1 MASISS
7 TRFSRT
13 QLIKFA
19 IAISI
24 ITIISNIAE
33 GALSMF
39 FGQQTRS
46 VSLLIFGIASF
57 VETASSILVL
67 WRFITEIRQNIV
79 KVSVSTISATST
91 SSASTSFSHL
101 EKEQK
106 LIEFERK
113 GVLGIGGLFI
123 ILALGALSH
132 SIITLTQK
140 SHPANTTAG
149 LIISSFSIVFMLM
162 VYAFKRYLAIKLNSS
177 TMLNDSQC
185 SLACIKITAVL
196 FCSSLIYL
204 IWAELWWTDS
214 VATLLFSI
222 FFAKEGC
229 EMITC
234 AKDKNFTGGYSS
246 QIATNGE
253 RQGSNCKTDEESEI
267 GTNKEKGRHLRV
279 SVNDDEQ
286 VEESTSIGGA
296 WWRENGTDIELEHLA
311 KSVKYGTETSF
322 SIAIVA
328 H

>member
-1 MASISS
+1 MTLSHNNFSIY
-7 TRFSRT
+7 
-13 QLIKFA
+13 
-19 IAISI
+19 
-24 ITIISNIAE
+24 
-33 GALSMF
+33 
-39 FGQQTRS
+39 
-46 VSLLIFGIASF
+46 LLGYRENGLAVEMYFLGI
-57 VETASSILVL
+57 L

-106 LIEFERK
+106 VIEFERK
-113 GVLGIGGLFI
+113 GTLGI
-123 ILALGALSH
+123 
-132 SIITLTQK
+132 
-140 SHPANTTAG
+140 
-149 LIISSFSIVFMLM
+149 
-162 VYAFKRYLAIKLNSS
+162 
-177 TMLNDSQC
+177 
-185 SLACIKITAVL
+185 ACIKISAVL

-214 VATLLFSI
+214 AATLLFSI
-222 FFAKEGC
+222 FFAKEGG
-229 EMITC
+229 EMITW

-296 WWRENGTDIELEHLA
+296 WWRENGTDIELENLA
-311 KSVKYGTETSF
+311 KSVKNGTETSF
-322 SIAIVA
+322 SIAI
-328 H
+328 